1 MNGSGLDVCV
11 FGTVEREREEGH
23 APDFFICIFQLT
35 KRRKKNWTEK
45 KKEKKKKRKEPF
57 PLGSVTA
64 AQHGNNHFIEC
75 TIIT

>member
-45 KKEKKKKRKEPF
+45 KKGEEEKKKRAISAG
-57 PLGSVTA
+57 LCDGRSTR
-64 AQHGNNHFIEC
+64 Q
-75 TIIT
+75 